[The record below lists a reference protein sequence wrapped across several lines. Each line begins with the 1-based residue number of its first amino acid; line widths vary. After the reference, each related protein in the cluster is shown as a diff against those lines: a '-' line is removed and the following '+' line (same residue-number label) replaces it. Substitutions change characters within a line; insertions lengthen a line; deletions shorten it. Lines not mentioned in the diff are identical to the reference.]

1 MEVIL
6 LERIGK
12 LGQMGDVVRVKDGF
26 ARNFLLPHGKALR
39 ATKDNRTK
47 FDSMKVDLE
56 ARNLEQKG
64 EAEKVG
70 QKLDGQSFTVIRQAA
85 DTGQLYGSVSPRD
98 IVSLVT
104 EQGFKVSRS
113 QIALN
118 TPIKTIGLFKV
129 PVSLHPE
136 VEVNINV
143 TVARSADEAAPHRPW
158 RGRHVGA
165 RRGRGTAG
173 SRPGGGRGV
182 LRAGSRRGGDRGR
195 RGNSREERRRSLSG
209 YSSNPEDAGTA
220 GTTVGAGCGA
230 GGSSAMNE
238 AASVAAASKLS
249 AGRRNRTTGADF
261 PLAAAATAAC
271 ASPATAFG
279 SAGVGSRPAPSTGLR
294 RGLDGLGVGPH
305 GVQISR
311 HRRSLLHAGRIM
323 LPHERDGRALDLAWT
338 AMAGVA
344 GMGEDLGRRSCR
356 HRGWT
361 GRTPELRSAR
371 PPSPSRPPRSLLR
384 WSQFASRPASEH
396 QPCPETCPEFLAE
409 KRTSGHAVH
418 RFPGRR
424 FSELIAVSAGFR

>member
-70 QKLDGQSFTVIRQAA
+70 QKLDGQGFTVIRQAA

-98 IVSLVT
+98 LVSLVT

-143 TVARSADEAAPHRPW
+143 TVARSADEAARIA
-158 RGRHVGA
+158 RGEDVMSVRDA
-165 RRGRGTAG
+165 DEEQ
-173 SRPGGGRGV
+173 
-182 LRAGSRRGGDRGR
+182 RAAAQAEAEAFFEPEAAEG
-195 RGNSREERRRSLSG
+195 ETE
-209 YSSNPEDAGTA
+209 EDAGTA
-220 GTTVGAGCGA
+220 GKSGE
-230 GGSSAMNE
+230 E
-238 AASVAAASKLS
+238 A
-249 AGRRNRTTGADF
+249 
-261 PLAAAATAAC
+261 
-271 ASPATAFG
+271 
-279 SAGVGSRPAPSTGLR
+279 
-294 RGLDGLGVGPH
+294 
-305 GVQISR
+305 
-311 HRRSLLHAGRIM
+311 
-323 LPHERDGRALDLAWT
+323 
-338 AMAGVA
+338 
-344 GMGEDLGRRSCR
+344 
-356 HRGWT
+356 
-361 GRTPELRSAR
+361 
-371 PPSPSRPPRSLLR
+371 
-384 WSQFASRPASEH
+384 
-396 QPCPETCPEFLAE
+396 
-409 KRTSGHAVH
+409 
-418 RFPGRR
+418 
-424 FSELIAVSAGFR
+424 